1 MLLRVNPSQYVE
13 RSRLAMWLVVII
25 SLVMSFL
32 LVWQSVVREANQ
44 SAMLLATQQ
53 VVERANYFKQQWLL
67 AGQNTSLTI
76 EKRRLN
82 YTEMGWVKPIN
93 DSQQVDC
100 QMWLDT
106 LYPQHQILG
115 QQVVAI
121 ENQTIGDGYLC
132 LYNYGDDVFIS
143 ISLIDNN
150 FIARAG
156 FSTQ

>member
-1 MLLRVNPSQYVE
+1 MLLRVSPSQYVE
-13 RSRLAMWLVVII
+13 RSRLAMWVVVII

-32 LVWQSVVREANQ
+32 LVWQNVVREANQ

-67 AGQNTSLTI
+67 AGQKASLTI
-76 EKRRLN
+76 EEHRLN

-100 QMWLDT
+100 QIWLDT
-106 LYPQHQILG
+106 LYPRQQVLG